1 MVRICPKC
9 SYIRQAG
16 DEAPE
21 WQCPSCQVAY
31 SKAGGPDAPA
41 NYGRYGA
48 ATVTVKKDSA
58 SYGPVKWLIILLAL
72 GAMAL
77 VTKPMWHKKKY
88 QPAAAAVA
96 GQPEITLYSTSW
108 CGYCE
113 KTRNFFDANG
123 IYYTELDVE
132 KTTAGYEGHKK
143 LGGGGIPVTV
153 IGEEVIRG
161 YSEEHFRGTLKP
173 WMSGAKGS

>member
-9 SYIRQAG
+9 SYIRQAT

-31 SKAGGPDAPA
+31 NKAGGPDAPA

-48 ATVTVKKDSA
+48 PVTVVKKEAS
-58 SYGPVKWLIILLAL
+58 SYGVLKWLIILLAL
-72 GAMAL
+72 GALAL
-77 VTKPMWHKKKY
+77 ATKPMWHKKRPHNPARAAASG
-88 QPAAAAVA
+88 QPA
-96 GQPEITLYSTSW
+96 ITLYSTSW

-113 KTRNFFDANG
+113 KTRTFFDTHG
-123 IYYTELDVE
+123 IQYTELDIE
-132 KTTAGYEGHKK
+132 KSTAGYEGHKK

-153 IGEEVIRG
+153 IGEDVIRG
-161 YSEEHFRGTLKP
+161 YSEERFRGMLQPWLK
-173 WMSGAKGS
+173 GT